1 MSKSGGSE
9 AAAPK
14 LKRNRIKEG
23 TPPIAKDGGATDS
36 GGDREVPAADNM
48 ELLSDRLVN
57 EINEEDKKLKKQS
70 MDIGMWSNDMMASGG
85 GGGSNR
91 SRSGSRGAIL

>member
-1 MSKSGGSE
+1 MSKSGSSE

-23 TPPIAKDGGATDS
+23 TPIAKDGGATDP
-36 GGDREVPAADNM
+36 GDREVPADNM

-85 GGGSNR
+85 GSIR